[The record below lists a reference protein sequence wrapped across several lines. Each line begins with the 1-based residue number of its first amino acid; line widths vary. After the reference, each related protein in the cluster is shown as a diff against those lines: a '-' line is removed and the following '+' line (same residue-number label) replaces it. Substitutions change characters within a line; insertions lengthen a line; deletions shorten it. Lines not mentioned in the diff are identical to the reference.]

1 MTQVEKKAT
10 HSEISGLRASIL
22 TNSLELGTVM
32 YSNVLNGKQ
41 RFSFVSPI
49 DGYLNLLLHEAS
61 SHCTLNINQHDYLIQ
76 EGENIF
82 IHVRKGIPFELE
94 SYHSDNTLLL
104 MLVNCKALMTLQ
116 DEYMC
121 HAGQLNHGL
130 VTKSDNRVSLTLKQV
145 MGLNKEKSCLTQIK
159 LQSLLLE
166 LLIYQIEGLQV
177 DNDVKKISLSKNHFE
192 KIQMVKRLIDSDLSK
207 NHTISDLAKTVG
219 TNNQYLKKYFKQQY
233 GKTVMSYMTEMKMEH
248 AKKLI
253 LTSKYRITDV
263 ARICGYKYSTHFTT
277 AFKKHFGFVPNSL
290 RYILLLASNETFLSL
305 L

>member
-10 HSEISGLRASIL
+10 QSEISGRMTSIQ
-22 TNSLELGTVM
+22 TSTLELGTCL
-32 YSNVLNGKQ
+32 YSTVLEGNQ
-41 RFSFVSPI
+41 RFRFVSPI
-49 DGYLNLLLHEAS
+49 NGYLNFLLHEAS

-82 IHVRKGIPFELE
+82 IQVKKGVPFELE

-104 MLVNCKALMTLQ
+104 MVVNCKALMTL
-116 DEYMC
+116 EEEHTC
-121 HAGQLNHGL
+121 HTGQLDHGL
-130 VTKSDNRVSLTLKQV
+130 VTQSDNRVSLTLKQV
-145 MGLNKEKSCLTQIK
+145 IELNEEKSCLAQIK

-177 DNDVKKISLSKNHFE
+177 DSDVKKISLSKNHFE

-207 NHTISDLAKTVG
+207 NYTISDLAKAVG

-253 LTSKYRITDV
+253 LMGKYRIADI

-277 AFKKHFGFVPNSL
+277 AFKKYFGFVPNSL
-290 RYILLLASNETFLSL
+290 RYLLVLASNGTFLSL